1 LHRRCGFALMPD
13 IKSLLSKIRTTFVGP
28 VDLLGLDIGSYAV
41 KAVMLQV
48 DKQGCRLL
56 NWAYAPLGL
65 KADASPEERKLVASK
80 TIMDI
85 LAPKGMDKRPVAVS
99 VSGNS
104 VIVRYVKLNRY
115 TRQELEPIIASEAE
129 PYIPF
134 DIREVNL
141 AFHILRELEEEGKRK
156 IEIALV
162 AAKKQLLDEHLDIV
176 TSAGLL
182 PLVVD
187 VDAFALESLN
197 ERLGNT
203 EEGPA
208 IMLVNIGHKVTN
220 VAILEKGLTRVSRDI
235 FVAGLAFNKSIAKN
249 LKIDLLVAEQL
260 KHKWGLSLEQPQ
272 APAELQIIPGA
283 GKPSAIA
290 GEDVAAG
297 LSGAED
303 APGLSKA
310 DQERMQVSAA
320 LREVLKDLVNETRRS
335 VDFFLSQG
343 HKRSIKKILLAGGS
357 ANLKNLPEFLAGE
370 LKVPVEVLNPL
381 AIRTN
386 VLPEEPPADL
396 LPDLC
401 VATGLALRRVGDGAK

>member
-1 LHRRCGFALMPD
+1 MPD
-13 IKSLLSKIRTTFVGP
+13 LKSLLSKIRTTFVGP
-28 VDLLGLDIGSYAV
+28 VELLGLDIGSYAV
-41 KAVMLQV
+41 KAVMLQT

-85 LAPKGMDKRPVAVS
+85 LSAKAMDKRPVAVS

-104 VIVRYVKLNRY
+104 VIVRYVKLNKY

-197 ERLGNT
+197 EKLGNT

-208 IMLVNIGHKVTN
+208 VMLLNIGHKVTN

-235 FVAGLAFNKSIAKN
+235 FAAGLAFNKAIAKN
-249 LKIDLLVAEQL
+249 LKTDLLSAEQL
-260 KHKWGLSLEQPQ
+260 KHKWGLSAERS
-272 APAELQIIPGA
+272 PAEADLQIIPGA
-283 GKPSAIA
+283 GKPSVIA

-297 LSGAED
+297 IAD
-303 APGLSKA
+303 AGSSPEPSRA
-310 DQERMQVSAA
+310 DQEKQQVSAA

-335 VDFFLSQG
+335 VDFYLSQG
-343 HKRSIKKILLAGGS
+343 HKRSIKKILLGGGS
-357 ANLKNLPEFLAGE
+357 ANLKNLPEFLAAE
-370 LKVPVEVLNPL
+370 LKVPVEILNPM
-381 AIRTN
+381 AIKSN
-386 VLPEEPPADL
+386 VLAEEPPADV

-401 VATGLALRRVGDGAK
+401 VATGLALRQVGDAAK